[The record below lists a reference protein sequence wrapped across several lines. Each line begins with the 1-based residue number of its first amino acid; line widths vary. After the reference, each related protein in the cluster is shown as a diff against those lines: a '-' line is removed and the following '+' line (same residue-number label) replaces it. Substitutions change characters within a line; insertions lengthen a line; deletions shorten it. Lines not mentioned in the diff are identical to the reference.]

1 MSWSLIVSEGR
12 EGKKWEFN
20 LNYYLVFVLSLKLN
34 IFTTWGRSPQVVPK
48 IVFTHV
54 RSIYIY
60 LYVTL
65 TFLLY
70 TLYWRNNKL

>member
-34 IFTTWGRSPQVVPK
+34 IF
-48 IVFTHV
+48 I
-54 RSIYIY
+54 SISTY
-60 LYVTL
+60 
-65 TFLLY
+65 
-70 TLYWRNNKL
+70 